1 MLESLALWSPSF
13 TSALQT
19 ELETGETPFTLFNFS
34 NVDANNYPS
43 TRTCVSRGFLF
54 DNEKSNVL
62 VFTTDKRSSKYKD
75 MLLNPRFDACYYFGK
90 MRKQFRFKGTVRVIS
105 DDLTPNIVYAPKDEN
120 EEGSSEEEHV
130 LGNGN
135 GNEVSCNS
143 CLKKSEELA
152 SHSPSEENQSLVS
165 QYLSKI
171 HDNEKMF
178 KISEPLHYKLFSPS
192 YISTMKDSSVSL
204 ADLGRRFMPHES
216 DSKPLPKTPTKEEWE
231 AERLR
236 VWNSLS
242 RSMKTSYKKPT
253 PGSPLTEENR
263 KLLDAINRGVD
274 GNNSSSGYEN
284 FVVVCMFVELVDEVV
299 LGGSGYD
306 HRYLY
311 RLTSNDTWKE
321 YEVCP

>member
-19 ELETGETPFTLFNFS
+19 ELETGGVPFTLFNFS

-75 MLLNPRFDACYYFGK
+75 LLLNPRFDACYYFSKIG
-90 MRKQFRFKGTVRVIS
+90 KQFRFKGTVRMIS
-105 DDLTPNIVYAPKDEN
+105 DDLAPNVVYTPRDES
-120 EEGSSEEEHV
+120 EEGSEEDEMEPV
-130 LGNGN
+130 N
-135 GNEVSCNS
+135 VKT
-143 CLKKSEELA
+143 KKS
-152 SHSPSEENQSLVS
+152 SEALSNRSSDKVITSNDEGQSLVS

-171 HDNEKMF
+171 HDNEKKF
-178 KISEPLHYKLFSPS
+178 EISEPLHYKLFSPS
-192 YISTMKDSSVSL
+192 YVSTMEDSSVSL
-204 ADLGRRFMPHES
+204 AELGQRLAAQELDDKYGPQ
-216 DSKPLPKTPTKEEWE
+216 TPSKEEWE
-231 AERLR
+231 AERSR
-236 VWNSLS
+236 VWHSLS
-242 RSMKTSYKKPT
+242 RSMKTSYKKPI

-306 HRYLY
+306 RRYLY
-311 RLTSNDTWKE
+311 RRTSNDMWKE

>member
-1 MLESLALWSPSF
+1 MLQSLALWSPSF

-19 ELETGETPFTLFNFS
+19 ELETGDNSFTLFNFS

-54 DNEKSNVL
+54 NNEKSNVL
-62 VFTTDKRSSKYKD
+62 VFTTDKRSSKYND
-75 MLLNPRFDACYYFGK
+75 LLLNPRFDACYYFGK
-90 MRKQFRFKGTVRVIS
+90 MRKQFRFKGTVRMIS
-105 DDLTPNIVYAPKDEN
+105 DDLTPNVIYIPKDEN
-120 EEGSSEEEHV
+120 EEGSSEEEP
-130 LGNGN
+130 LGMNE
-135 GNEVSCNS
+135 NEVSCHS
-143 CLKKSEELA
+143 CSKKVETIGF
-152 SHSPSEENQSLVS
+152 HQPEENQSLVS

-171 HDNEKMF
+171 HDNEKKF

-192 YISTMKDSSVSL
+192 YLGTMKDSAVSL
-204 ADLGRRFMPHES
+204 AELGQRLTLQES
-216 DSKPLPKTPTKEEWE
+216 DNKPISRTPTKEEWQ

>member
-1 MLESLALWSPSF
+1 MMESLALWSPSF

-19 ELETGETPFTLFNFS
+19 EVETGEVPFTLFNFS

-54 DNEKSNVL
+54 DKEKSNIL

-75 MLLNPRFDACYYFGK
+75 LLINPRFDACYYFGK
-90 MRKQFRFKGTVRVIS
+90 MRKQFRFKGTVRMIS
-105 DDLTPNIVYAPKDEN
+105 DELTPNIVYTPR
-120 EEGSSEEEHV
+120 EESEEV
-130 LGNGN
+130 
-135 GNEVSCNS
+135 
-143 CLKKSEELA
+143 SEEDEQETPDGKNDISCETCSNKPPIDTTLNLN
-152 SHSPSEENQSLVS
+152 EENQSLVS

-171 HDNEKMF
+171 HDNEKKF

-192 YISTMKDSSVSL
+192 YVSTMHDSAISL
-204 ADLGRRFMPHES
+204 VELGQKMSLQEMEETSIPN
-216 DSKPLPKTPTKEEWE
+216 TPSKEEWQT
-231 AERLR
+231 ERLR

-242 RSMKTSYKKPT
+242 RSMKTSYKKPI

-284 FVVVCMFVELVDEVV
+284 FVVVCMFVELVDEVT
-299 LGGSGYD
+299 LGGTGYD
-306 HRYLY
+306 RRYLY
-311 RLTSNDTWKE
+311 RKTSNDTWKE